1 LAQNFRTKKA
11 ARKMLVKFTPAAR
24 NSAPQ
29 YLLEVKVNNRQTFA
43 SGKFRQTT
51 SMIFLALLENI
62 PCVNINSSK
71 KREKTTER

>member
-1 LAQNFRTKKA
+1 
-11 ARKMLVKFTPAAR
+11 MLVKFTPAAR